1 MEDFFKEK
9 DFYELLSEAS
19 NNNSIVTINRCDN
32 ECKNT
37 EDHINI
43 SDIEFE
49 NIVAMYDYACSL
61 AYGKDLC
68 DGEEYIGTTNDPEST
83 NKAYQ
88 IISEIYDR
96 IKRYEPSVKQSSNIN
111 WSGTKETSLLRIFDY
126 YHKVVEP
133 VRDLIK
139 ESKPHA
145 KVKAIEEDKPNKS
158 KGKVL
163 QFEDY
168 LTGCDKDRIIKMI
181 RQDKTI
187 RGGKNMAVPL
197 LALHNLGYINIIQGK
212 YTTIIKALA
221 IMILGEFKRTG
232 TDNFIRDYLGEKD
245 EKMKKKYDNDW
256 GINRYMDNLRS

>member
-9 DFYELLSEAS
+9 DFYELLLEAS
-19 NNNSIVTINRCDN
+19 DNNSIVTINRCDN

-37 EDHINI
+37 VDHIDI

-49 NIVAMYDYACSL
+49 KVVAMYDYACNL

-88 IISEIYDR
+88 IICDIYDR

-111 WSGTKETSLLRIFDY
+111 WSGTKESSLLRIFDY

-145 KVKAIEEDKPNKS
+145 KVKAMEEGKSNKPES
-158 KGKVL
+158 KIS
-163 QFEDY
+163 QFQDY
-168 LTGCDKDRIIKMI
+168 LTGCDKNKIANAILQDTKI
-181 RQDKTI
+181 RK
-187 RGGKNMAVPL
+187 GKSVAIPL
-197 LALHNLGYINIIQGK
+197 LALHNLKYIDLHSTKHKPLIAAFQKLTRKEFSREGVRGFLVK
-212 YTTIIKALA
+212 YLKETGIKQK
-221 IMILGEFKRTG
+221 E
-232 TDNFIRDYLGEKD
+232 N
-245 EKMKKKYDNDW
+245 YDREW
-256 GINRYMDNLRS
+256 GINWYMDNLRS